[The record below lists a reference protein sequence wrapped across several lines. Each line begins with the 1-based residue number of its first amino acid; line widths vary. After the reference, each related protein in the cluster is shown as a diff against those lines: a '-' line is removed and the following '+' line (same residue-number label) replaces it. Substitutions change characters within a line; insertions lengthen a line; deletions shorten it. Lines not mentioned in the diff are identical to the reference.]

1 MAFAVLMGVM
11 TPVLVYNPPAYSE
24 ERAVTAAELEE
35 NRVTISNEIELF
47 PYELIETQ
55 AGEAL
60 SGKYVLVN
68 LFATWCPYCGK
79 EKPSLQRLHEKYG
92 SERFTVLGISTGE
105 EAETVL
111 EYMREGGYTFP
122 VGMNPDGSLREKYA
136 PRLPTSYVVDGGGKI
151 VARINGDKEW
161 DSEEMMRI
169 LRLLVPVLGEE

>member
-111 EYMREGGYTFP
+111 EYMREG
-122 VGMNPDGSLREKYA
+122 
-136 PRLPTSYVVDGGGKI
+136 
-151 VARINGDKEW
+151 
-161 DSEEMMRI
+161 
-169 LRLLVPVLGEE
+169 